1 MSTIILSI
9 SFVIVI
15 GFIVLLAYASFVA
28 GKEKAEEGFGNFTRR
43 PLLNKAEKQL
53 VLDLDVVIPEVF
65 GPTARMLSQVSYG
78 EFLKGEDR
86 SAHARI
92 NQKRADFV
100 VVDAGFELLC
110 VIEYQGSGHYGRGE
124 KARANAE
131 HRDRV
136 KRAACTSA
144 GIPFVEIPAK
154 FSLDILREK
163 LVEHMSNAQAV

>member
-1 MSTIILSI
+1 M
-9 SFVIVI
+9 
-15 GFIVLLAYASFVA
+15 LAYASAVS
-28 GKEKAEEGFGNFTRR
+28 GKKQAEEGFGSFTRR

-100 VVDAGFELLC
+100 IVDAGFELLC
-110 VIEYQGSGHYGRGE
+110 VIEYQGSGHHGRGE

-144 GIPFVEIPAK
+144 GTPLVEIPAK

-163 LVEHMSNAQAV
+163 LAEHRPSNKVV

>member
-1 MSTIILSI
+1 MSTIIIAI
-9 SFVIVI
+9 SVTIII
-15 GFIVLLAYASFVA
+15 GFVGLLVFAWAVA

-100 VVDAGFELLC
+100 VVDAGFEVLC

-144 GIPFVEIPAK
+144 GIAFVEIPAK
-154 FSLDILREK
+154 LSLDILRRMLIELPAK
-163 LVEHMSNAQAV
+163 C